1 MSPGRR
7 GGRRS
12 RPRKKHAPQHSSQPT
27 SRVAYADTREW
38 LLKSHG
44 PICAYCGVKSAPRSL
59 TLDHVTP
66 RKGQSAYDRRDN
78 LVLACKRCNTAKADK
93 PFLVFLLAQ
102 RSRAERLLRY
112 GDHLSNGILDI
123 LRHMVGD
130 LPPLPPEP
138 AQAPKSS
145 RKKYGKGSDDEDSPY
160 REESPYL
167 SA

>member
-1 MSPGRR
+1 MSPAKRR
-7 GGRRS
+7 GGRKRGTS
-12 RPRKKHAPQHSSQPT
+12 TKRANQHSSQPT

-44 PICAYCGVKSAPRSL
+44 PICAYCGVTYLPRSL

-102 RSRAERLLRY
+102 RSRAERLFRY
-112 GDHLSNGILDI
+112 GDHLSDGIKDI

-130 LPPLPPEP
+130 LPPLPPAP
-138 AQAPKSS
+138 ATQTPP
-145 RKKYGKGSDDEDSPY
+145 REVYGPDDDESPY

-167 SA
+167 TA

>member
-1 MSPGRR
+1 MSPARR
-7 GGRRS
+7 GGGRKRRGAPK
-12 RPRKKHAPQHSSQPT
+12 RPPQHSSQPT

-44 PICAYCGVKSAPRSL
+44 PICAYCGVKYLPRSL

-102 RSRAERLLRY
+102 RTRAERLLRY
-112 GDHLSNGILDI
+112 GDHLSDGIKDI

-130 LPPLPPEP
+130 LPPLPLPEP
-138 AQAPKSS
+138 KAAKSPK
-145 RKKYGKGSDDEDSPY
+145 KKYGPDDDESPY

-167 SA
+167 TA

>member
-1 MSPGRR
+1 MSPAKRR
-7 GGRRS
+7 GGRKRGTS
-12 RPRKKHAPQHSSQPT
+12 TKRANQHSSQPT

-44 PICAYCGVKSAPRSL
+44 PICAYCGVTYSSRSL

-102 RSRAERLLRY
+102 RSRAERLFRY
-112 GDHLSNGILDI
+112 GDHLSDGIKDI

-130 LPPLPPEP
+130 LPPLPP
-138 AQAPKSS
+138 AAATPKPP
-145 RKKYGKGSDDEDSPY
+145 RTVYGPDDDESPY

-167 SA
+167 TA